1 MENNFFNYITKQLQR
16 EEVDLW
22 MTRNNI
28 FSEKMDLYY
37 DFCRSLYLK
46 LSSTFLGDED
56 LAETKTEMT
65 NEDNL
70 KHFNWC
76 WKQLVDDF
84 KKENIIFEL
93 EGEHYEYFQNFFDE
107 IFYKQNDKKIRESID
122 MFFIDVFDFEK
133 AFTQSDLDLILT
145 IYKNLDKN
153 MRINIY

>member
-107 IFYKQNDKKIRESID
+107 ISQHYSEGMPGTELLLFNSNNYLEIATNRGNASQLLGLKLNSNIMIEFYN
-122 MFFIDVFDFEK
+122 
-133 AFTQSDLDLILT
+133 
-145 IYKNLDKN
+145 
-153 MRINIY
+153 